1 MQGRY
6 GIDNFSR
13 FLLAVAVACM
23 LCSALLHAPALN
35 SICWIL
41 LFCLYFR
48 MFSKNIKKR
57 CEEERMY
64 MEAKDRLFRFC
75 KGDKSIISDSKTHKI
90 YRCPQC
96 RQKIRVPRGKGKIEI
111 TCPTCRTKFNAPE
124 HAAGKADQNRLPGL
138 TCVWPEICR
147 IAEWLLKF
155 AGIMLVYR
163 RKKYYT

>member
-1 MQGRY
+1 MKEKFAKFMQGRY

-35 SICWIL
+35 YICWIL

-64 MEAKDRLFRFC
+64 MEAKDRLLRFC

-111 TCPTCRTKFNAPE
+111 TCPTCRTKFI
-124 HAAGKADQNRLPGL
+124 KR
-138 TCVWPEICR
+138 T
-147 IAEWLLKF
+147 
-155 AGIMLVYR
+155 
-163 RKKYYT
+163 